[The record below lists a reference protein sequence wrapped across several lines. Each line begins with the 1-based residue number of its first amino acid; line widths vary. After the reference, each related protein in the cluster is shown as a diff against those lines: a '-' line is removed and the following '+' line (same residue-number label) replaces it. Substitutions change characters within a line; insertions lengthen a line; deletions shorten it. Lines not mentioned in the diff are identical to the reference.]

1 LAALLGGARSRRDE
15 YIMINP
21 LLSSPSMP
29 SIWTRVV
36 CEGLAP
42 LYTHTKNSS
51 LRFVSSP
58 TSPLM
63 PYFLPLV
70 RPVCVCLS
78 TRDIPPPPPGCFRH
92 GYIPTVLGF
101 KLHCGRLSSS
111 LGLFMPMPRPVRPA
125 CCCAFLSGL
134 CPIDRQASARV
145 SVRIA
150 QFPHPD
156 PDSDL
161 GPALG
166 PPSVPVPPR
175 VRRPCPDLYLLRNS
189 HVRCF

>member
-78 TRDIPPPPPGCFRH
+78 TRDIPPPPPGCFGH

-101 KLHCGRLSSS
+101 KITLWTTLLTIHPTL
-111 LGLFMPMPRPVRPA
+111 
-125 CCCAFLSGL
+125 LSGCLHRLLARVILELGAL
-134 CPIDRQASARV
+134 CPCPV
-145 SVRIA
+145 
-150 QFPHPD
+150 
-156 PDSDL
+156 
-161 GPALG
+161 
-166 PPSVPVPPR
+166 PSVLPVVAP
-175 VRRPCPDLYLLRNS
+175 S
-189 HVRCF
+189 

>member
-58 TSPLM
+58 TCRIFSHCFVRFVYAFPLAIYPHLLPPASATGIFPPFSVLNYIVNDSRRPSASYPEHHM
-63 PYFLPLV
+63 CRCKTRKLPL
-70 RPVCVCLS
+70 
-78 TRDIPPPPPGCFRH
+78 TIH
-92 GYIPTVLGF
+92 PTL
-101 KLHCGRLSSS
+101 
-111 LGLFMPMPRPVRPA
+111 
-125 CCCAFLSGL
+125 LSGCLHRLLARVILELGAL
-134 CPIDRQASARV
+134 CPCPV
-145 SVRIA
+145 
-150 QFPHPD
+150 
-156 PDSDL
+156 
-161 GPALG
+161 
-166 PPSVPVPPR
+166 PSVLPVVAP
-175 VRRPCPDLYLLRNS
+175 S
-189 HVRCF
+189 

>member
-1 LAALLGGARSRRDE
+1 MFVRSRSIFSRYITIFGCVRRLAALLGTARSRRNE

-21 LLSSPSMP
+21 LRSSPSMP

-63 PYFLPLV
+63 PYFPPLV

-78 TRDIPPPPPGCFRH
+78 TRDIPPPPPGCFGH
-92 GYIPTVLGF
+92 GYIPTVLGC
-101 KLHCGRLSSS
+101 KITLWTTLIV
-111 LGLFMPMPRPVRPA
+111 PRP
-125 CCCAFLSGL
+125 LT
-134 CPIDRQASARV
+134 
-145 SVRIA
+145 
-150 QFPHPD
+150 
-156 PDSDL
+156 
-161 GPALG
+161 
-166 PPSVPVPPR
+166 PSTICVDAKQGSYR
-175 VRRPCPDLYLLRNS
+175 
-189 HVRCF
+189 

>member
-1 LAALLGGARSRRDE
+1 
-15 YIMINP
+15 MINP

-111 LGLFMPMPRPVRPA
+111 LGLLPRAPYVSISKPPRFVGVVFPLLFHRCVA
-125 CCCAFLSGL
+125 KEAPPSPTIHPTLLSRCLHRLLARVILELGAL
-134 CPIDRQASARV
+134 CPCPV
-145 SVRIA
+145 
-150 QFPHPD
+150 
-156 PDSDL
+156 
-161 GPALG
+161 
-166 PPSVPVPPR
+166 PSVLPVVAP
-175 VRRPCPDLYLLRNS
+175 S
-189 HVRCF
+189 